1 MMRRSLFAMLVM
13 LVTATLYGQPYSGI
27 ISSSR
32 ATTAWSTAGL
42 AGSTPDVPPD
52 ASWTQCGSTIAAYG
66 SSGSPGST
74 STIQTALS
82 GCSANHYVLLGT
94 GSFYLTG
101 TLTCP
106 SSVAL
111 RGAGPNLTHIFVEG
125 LGTCFAASSFLCVEG
140 STTYNGSCLRRI
152 ERNSPRSTYPDLPQ
166 RC

>member
-1 MMRRSLFAMLVM
+1 MKYYYWCVLSALLWASLSLTSF
-13 LVTATLYGQPYSGI
+13 GQPYSGI

-42 AGSTPDVPPD
+42 VGTATPDTPPD

-82 GCSANHYVLLGT
+82 GCSANHYVLLGS

-101 TLTCP
+101 TLTFP

-125 LGTCFAASSFLCVEG
+125 IGTCYAGSAFLCVEG
-140 STTYNGSCLRRI
+140 STTY
-152 ERNSPRSTYPDLPQ
+152 
-166 RC
+166 